1 MDSLLV
7 QDYMDRQAV
16 LLTVDLSIDSAVA
29 KLVKHRKTGAP
40 VVDSKGK
47 LVGFLS
53 EQDCLSVMLK
63 STYHCDLVAKVSDCM
78 RTDVLAVSPNDRLV
92 QLAEQ
97 MLGPK
102 PKVYP
107 VVADNKVIAT
117 IDRTNI
123 LKAIGEQMKLSYLS
137 QI

>member
-78 RTDVLAVSPNDRLV
+78 RTDVLAVSPNYRLV